1 MCFLFEENLQHLIY
15 EGKTLG
21 ASVITYDLKEL
32 FHEIESAMDSVD
44 GQALSDFLMEVYATH
59 VLAKCYPSTLCMAR
73 SILMRVYL

>member
-1 MCFLFEENLQHLIY
+1 MCFLFEENLQYLFCG
-15 EGKTLG
+15 EKTLG

-32 FHEIESAMDSVD
+32 FHEIESAMHSVD
-44 GQALSDFLMEVYATH
+44 GYSLSDFLMVVYATQ